1 VVVAEVAADTDLA
14 KWMIELHSESD
25 QNQSEIRRGTHFY
38 SELGPGVNMKVVGLD
53 VRFPLSMV

>member
-1 VVVAEVAADTDLA
+1 VDD
-14 KWMIELHSESD
+14 ELHGERD

-38 SELGPGVNMKVVGLD
+38 SELGLDVKVVGLD